1 MFWQVSKI
9 VDDTNYEA
17 ELYEL
22 VHFKFCLP
30 RWAYTDNEWRMF
42 MIRRSELAKMV
53 ERIRLD

>member
-30 RWAYTDNEWRMF
+30 RWAYTDSEWRMF

-53 ERIRLD
+53 ERE